1 MPQMTGTVNCLRI
14 SETDAFT
21 QIRDAAGN
29 TETFVLWWYP
39 GTVGGIPRTL
49 NSFTRVLHSMW
60 VSLLREA
67 LAGPLTIRI
76 THPTNSSEVLNV
88 QLG

>member
-1 MPQMTGTVNCLRI
+1 VPQMIGTVNCLQV
-14 SETDAFT
+14 SDTAGFT

-29 TETFVLWWYP
+29 TETFILWFLP
-39 GTVGGIPRTL
+39 GTSGGIPRTL

-67 LAGPLTIRI
+67 VAGRLTVRVS
-76 THPTNSSEVLNV
+76 HPTNSSEVLNV

>member
-1 MPQMTGTVNCLRI
+1 MPQMTGTVNCLRVADD
-14 SETDAFT
+14 SGFT

-29 TETFVLWWYP
+29 TETFILWFLP
-39 GTVGGIPRTL
+39 GTSGGIPRTL

-67 LAGPLTIRI
+67 HAGGLTVRI

>member
-1 MPQMTGTVNCLRI
+1 MIGRVNCLRI
-14 SETDAFT
+14 SDTAGFT
-21 QIRDAAGN
+21 EIRDAAGN
-29 TETFVLWWYP
+29 TETFTLWFLP
-39 GTVGGIPRTL
+39 GTGGIPGTL

-67 LAGPLTIRI
+67 LAGRLTVRV